1 MDSVSSLTCS
11 FGTPLGDQFVNE
23 RRSALHLLVEVPLG
37 TPDTLAARAQ
47 AKTATLQ
54 LYDDIVS
61 DAKAEFLAKSGGD
74 DDPAHLRNFDSFTVR
89 SHKGIVYHRLSFVH
103 ANCAAGDG
111 KRLAHSRAARRPLQ
125 TLGKFRMAFAPP
137 ARIP

>member
-11 FGTPLGDQFVNE
+11 VGTPLGDQLVNE

-54 LYDDIVS
+54 FQDDIGA
-61 DAKAEFLAKSGGD
+61 DAKAEFLAKSGD
-74 DDPAHLRNFDSFTVR
+74 RKSV
-89 SHKGIVYHRLSFVH
+89 V
-103 ANCAAGDG
+103 
-111 KRLAHSRAARRPLQ
+111 
-125 TLGKFRMAFAPP
+125 
-137 ARIP
+137 